1 MKINTPNY
9 KYTFTFL
16 DKADKSFDVHL
27 DPDNYSMIPEDH
39 TPPPSWTALDHHA
52 CENCPLLQSDTQ
64 YCPVSANMSPIVT
77 AFSRDKSYDAVDVTV
92 DTPNRS
98 YCKTGLS
105 IQEALSPLLGLIM
118 VTSGCPDLDWLRPMV
133 MQHLPFANFEETA
146 YRATTTYLLA
156 QYMRKKRGLEPDW
169 QMDGLVKIYSR
180 INEVNSGLCKRL
192 RAATPEDANLNAII
206 ILDSFAQILPQSI
219 DQNMERFETLFSKY
233 LQ

>member
-1 MKINTPNY
+1 MNNDSPNY
-9 KYTFTFL
+9 QYTFTSL
-16 DKADKSFDVHL
+16 DGTVKSFDVNL
-27 DPDNYSMIPEDH
+27 DPDTYGMIPDDH
-39 TPPPSWTALDHHA
+39 TPPPSWTVLDHHA
-52 CENCPLLQSDTQ
+52 CENCPLLKSDTK

-77 AFSRDKSYDAVDVTV
+77 AFSRDKSYDVVDVTV
-92 DTPNRS
+92 YTPNRS
-98 YCKTGLS
+98 YSKTGLS

-156 QYMRKKRGLEPDW
+156 QYMREKKGLEPDW
-169 QMDGLVKIYSR
+169 HMDGLVKIYSR
-180 INEVNSGLCKRL
+180 INEVNSGLCTRL

-219 DQNMERFETLFSKY
+219 DQDMERFESLFSKY
-233 LQ
+233 LK